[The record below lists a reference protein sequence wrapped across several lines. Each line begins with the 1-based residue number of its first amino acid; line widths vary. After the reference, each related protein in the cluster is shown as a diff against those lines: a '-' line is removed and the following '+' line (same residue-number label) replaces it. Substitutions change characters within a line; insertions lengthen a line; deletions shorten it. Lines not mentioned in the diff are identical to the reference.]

1 MENNDVTRI
10 NKAVATIKTAILQSQ
25 ARAAQAVNQEQLAL
39 YFGIGRFVSE
49 NSRKGFWGQNAI
61 ESISKLLKIELPG
74 LRGFSASMIKRMR
87 TFYEEW
93 KEIEPKSVI
102 PITENTKINNIDKSV
117 IPITDLDMIYPLK
130 LTGYE
135 EFPIIAFLNISFS
148 HHSMILRYTET
159 LDERK
164 YYIQLAYNQRLKVDD
179 LETLLKAKVYEK
191 QDRIPSNFF
200 KTIPDKKL
208 AMQTLQMFKDQ
219 YMLDFINVEEIDEMD
234 PEDIDERVIEKQ
246 IVMNIKNYIMSF
258 GRSFTYIGHQVHYD
272 KLGHD
277 SWVDLLFF
285 NRELK
290 SLVAIELKKGEFK
303 PSYLG
308 QLSAYLR
315 ILNDD
320 EKLAGENPSIGLILC
335 KKADKSFV
343 EYVIQ
348 DYDHPMGVATYKTY
362 NDMDERLKAVL
373 PPKDELLQLINC
385 DNEDDDAIVP

>member
-1 MENNDVTRI
+1 MENNDITRI

-61 ESISKLLKIELPG
+61 ESISKLLKTELPG

-93 KEIEPKSVI
+93 REIEPKSVI

-362 NDMDERLKAVL
+362 SDMDERLKAVL

>member
-1 MENNDVTRI
+1 MENNDITRI

-61 ESISKLLKIELPG
+61 ESISKLLKTELPG

-93 KEIEPKSVI
+93 REIEPKSVI
-102 PITENTKINNIDKSV
+102 PIAENTKINNIDKSV

-219 YMLDFINVEEIDEMD
+219 YLLDFINVEEIDEMD
-234 PEDIDERVIEKQ
+234 SEDIDERVIEKQ
-246 IVMNIKNYIMSF
+246 IVMNIKNYIMAF

-385 DNEDDDAIVP
+385 DDEDDDAIVP

>member
-1 MENNDVTRI
+1 MENNDITRI

-61 ESISKLLKIELPG
+61 ESISKLLKTELPG

-93 KEIEPKSVI
+93 REIEPKSVI

-219 YMLDFINVEEIDEMD
+219 YLLDFINVEEIDEMD

-246 IVMNIKNYIMSF
+246 IVMNIKNYIMAF

-385 DNEDDDAIVP
+385 DDEDDDAIVP

>member
-1 MENNDVTRI
+1 MENNDITRI

-61 ESISKLLKIELPG
+61 ESISKLLKTELPG

-93 KEIEPKSVI
+93 REIEPKSVI

-246 IVMNIKNYIMSF
+246 IVMNIKNYMMSF

-362 NDMDERLKAVL
+362 SDMDERLKAVL

>member
-1 MENNDVTRI
+1 MENNDITRI

-61 ESISKLLKIELPG
+61 ESISKLLKTELPG

-93 KEIEPKSVI
+93 REIEPKSVI
-102 PITENTKINNIDKSV
+102 LITENTKINNIDKSV

-191 QDRIPSNFF
+191 QERIPSNFF

-219 YMLDFINVEEIDEMD
+219 YLLDFINVEEIDEMD

-246 IVMNIKNYIMSF
+246 IVMNIKNYIMAF

>member
-1 MENNDVTRI
+1 MENNDITRI

-25 ARAAQAVNQEQLAL
+25 TRAAQAVNQEQLAL

-61 ESISKLLKIELPG
+61 ESISKLLKTELPG

-93 KEIEPKSVI
+93 REIEPKSVI

-219 YMLDFINVEEIDEMD
+219 YLLDFINVEEIDEMD

-246 IVMNIKNYIMSF
+246 IVMNIKNYIMAF

>member
-1 MENNDVTRI
+1 MENNDITRI

-25 ARAAQAVNQEQLAL
+25 TRAAQAVNQEQLAL

-61 ESISKLLKIELPG
+61 ESISKLLKTELPG

-93 KEIEPKSVI
+93 REIEPKSVI

-219 YMLDFINVEEIDEMD
+219 YLLDFINVEEIDEMD

-246 IVMNIKNYIMSF
+246 IVMNIKNYIMAF

-362 NDMDERLKAVL
+362 SDMDERLKAVL

>member
-1 MENNDVTRI
+1 MENNDITRI

-61 ESISKLLKIELPG
+61 ESISKLLKTELPG

-93 KEIEPKSVI
+93 REIEPKSVI

-219 YMLDFINVEEIDEMD
+219 YLLDFINVEEIDEMD

-246 IVMNIKNYIMSF
+246 IVMNIKNYIMAF